1 MLTWFNLKFRQ
12 IFSFPLEWPDI
23 AFARPRPYR
32 LEFKLPDLVIVHKN
46 DHMAEAL
53 ADQTEAKLNASYRI
67 FREIS
72 DFDGVR
78 PTPPENFRPEL
89 VISFGGDGTLLY
101 SSRAWG
107 LDGTPILGV
116 NLGNL
121 GFLAE
126 VEPIWFHELLE
137 KTLAGRAEFEVRQ
150 ALDIEVTR
158 DDQSLASFTVFNDAV
173 INKGALSRIMNI
185 KLSMDGSSFWN
196 FRADGLI
203 LATPTGS
210 TAYNLSAGGPV
221 VYHSLKVVIVTP
233 ICPFT
238 LSSRSLILPL
248 DLELNVSIDQNAA
261 DTHLTGDG
269 QVYLPLHAGDLVR
282 VSRSKAVLR
291 LVSNPHRQY
300 FDALRIKLGF
310 FNDERR

>member
-1 MLTWFNLKFRQ
+1 M
-12 IFSFPLEWPDI
+12 
-23 AFARPRPYR
+23 
-32 LEFKLPDLVIVHKN
+32 PDLVIVHKN
-46 DHMAEAL
+46 DPLASEL
-53 ADQTEAKLNASYRI
+53 ADQTQSKLEGSYRI

-72 DFDGVR
+72 NFDGVR
-78 PTPPENFRPEL
+78 QAPPAGFRPQL
-89 VISFGGDGTLLY
+89 VISFGGDGTILY
-101 SSRAWG
+101 SARAWG
-107 LDGTPILGV
+107 LDTTPILGV
-116 NLGNL
+116 NLGSL

-126 VEPIWFHELLE
+126 VEPQWLWEMLD
-137 KTLAGRAEFEVRQ
+137 KALAGQADFDVRQ
-150 ALDIEVTR
+150 ALDIAVLRQAETV
-158 DDQSLASFTVFNDAV
+158 AHCTVFNDAV
-173 INKGALSRIMNI
+173 INKGALSRIMDL
-185 KLSMDGSSFWN
+185 KLSLAGESFWN

-221 VYHSLKVVIVTP
+221 VHHSLPVVIITP

-248 DLELNVSIDQNAA
+248 EMELNVSIMANVS

-269 QVYLPLHAGDLVR
+269 QVCFPLLPGDLIK

-291 LVSNPHRQY
+291 LVQNPHRQY

-310 FNDERR
+310 FQG

>member
-1 MLTWFNLKFRQ
+1 
-12 IFSFPLEWPDI
+12 
-23 AFARPRPYR
+23 
-32 LEFKLPDLVIVHKN
+32 LVIVHKN
-46 DHMAEAL
+46 DPAAAAL
-53 ADQTEAKLNASYRI
+53 ASQTETRLSGSYRI

-72 DFDGVR
+72 DFEGPR
-78 PTPPENFRPEL
+78 LTPPADFQPQL

-126 VEPIWFHELLE
+126 VEPVWFHELLE
-137 KTLAGRAEFEVRQ
+137 KALANEANIETRE
-150 ALDIEVTR
+150 ALDVKVCR
-158 DDQSLASFTVFNDAV
+158 DQENLASFTVFNDAV
-173 INKGALSRIMNI
+173 INKGALSRIMNL
-185 KLSMDGSSFWN
+185 KLSMSGSSYWN
-196 FRADGLI
+196 FRADGVI

-221 VYHSLKVVIVTP
+221 VHHSLSVIIVTP

-238 LSSRSLILPL
+238 LSSRSLILPS
-248 DLELNVSIDQNAA
+248 DVELHVSIDDNAT

-269 QVYLPLHAGDLVR
+269 QVYLPLRPGDLVKVR
-282 VSRSKAVLR
+282 RSKTALR
-291 LVSNPHRQY
+291 LISNPHRQY

>member
-1 MLTWFNLKFRQ
+1 
-12 IFSFPLEWPDI
+12 LEN
-23 AFARPRPYR
+23 
-32 LEFKLPDLVIVHKN
+32 KLSDLVIVHKN
-46 DHMAEAL
+46 DHLASVL
-53 ADQTEAKLNASYRI
+53 ADQTVAKLQGNYRI

-72 DFDGVR
+72 NFEGPRQSPSSD
-78 PTPPENFRPEL
+78 FRPSL

-116 NLGNL
+116 NLGSL

-126 VEPIWFHELLE
+126 VEPIWFNDLLE
-137 KTLAGRAEFEVRQ
+137 KALNGQAAIDVRQ
-150 ALDIEVTR
+150 ALDIAVSR
-158 DDQSLASFTVFNDAV
+158 DGQNMANCTVFNDAV
-173 INKGALSRIMNI
+173 INKGALSRIMNL
-185 KLSMDGSSFWN
+185 KLSLGGSAYWN

-221 VYHSLKVVIVTP
+221 VHHSLPVVIVTP

-248 DLELNVSIDQNAA
+248 DLDLDVSIEANAT

-269 QVYLPLHAGDLVR
+269 QVCFPLTAGDLVK
-282 VSRSKAVLR
+282 VSRSRSVLR
-291 LVSNPHRQY
+291 LIQNPHRQY
-300 FDALRIKLGF
+300 FDALRVKLGF
-310 FNDERR
+310 FQDERT

>member
-1 MLTWFNLKFRQ
+1 M
-12 IFSFPLEWPDI
+12 
-23 AFARPRPYR
+23 
-32 LEFKLPDLVIVHKN
+32 PDLVIVHKN
-46 DHMAEAL
+46 DHLASVL
-53 ADQTEAKLNASYRI
+53 ADQTQAKLSGAFRI

-72 DFDGVR
+72 NFEGQR
-78 PTPPENFRPEL
+78 EIPPPEFKPQL

-116 NLGNL
+116 NLGSL

-126 VEPIWFHELLE
+126 VEPIWFNELLE
-137 KTLAGRAEFEVRQ
+137 KALAGQAKIDVRQ
-150 ALDIEVTR
+150 ALDIAVFR
-158 DDQSLASFTVFNDAV
+158 DGQGIAQCTVFNDAV
-173 INKGALSRIMNI
+173 INKGALSRIMNL
-185 KLSMDGSSFWN
+185 KLSLAGSAYWN

-221 VYHSLKVVIVTP
+221 VHHSLPVVIVTP

-238 LSSRSLILPL
+238 LSSRSMILPL
-248 DLELNVSIDQNAA
+248 DLELDVSIEANAS

-269 QVYLPLHAGDLVR
+269 QVCFPLTPGDLIKVT
-282 VSRSKAVLR
+282 RSQATLR
-291 LVSNPHRQY
+291 LIQNPHRQY
-300 FDALRIKLGF
+300 FDALRVKLGF
-310 FNDERR
+310 FQDERA

>member
-1 MLTWFNLKFRQ
+1 M
-12 IFSFPLEWPDI
+12 SP
-23 AFARPRPYR
+23 FAWR
-32 LEFKLPDLVIVHKN
+32 LEKKLPDLVIIHKN
-46 DHMAEAL
+46 DPLAAAL
-53 ADQTEAKLNASYRI
+53 ADQTVAKLKGEYRI

-78 PTPPENFRPEL
+78 QKAPADFQPVL
-89 VISFGGDGTLLY
+89 VISIGGDGTLLY

-107 LDGTPILGV
+107 LGGTPILGV
-116 NLGNL
+116 NLGSV

-126 VEPIWFHELLE
+126 VDPVWFNEILE
-137 KTLAGRAEFEVRQ
+137 KALNGQAEIETRQ
-150 ALDIEVTR
+150 ALDIEVAR
-158 DDQSLASFTVFNDAV
+158 DDERLATFTVYNDAV
-173 INKGALSRIMNI
+173 INKGALSRIMNL
-185 KLSMDGSSFWN
+185 KLSIAGSTFWN

-221 VYHSLKVVIVTP
+221 VYHSLEVVIVTP

-238 LSSRSLILPL
+238 LSSRALILPL
-248 DLELNVSIDQNAA
+248 DLELYVSIDKNAT

-269 QVYLPLHAGDLVR
+269 QVYLPLQPGDLIKVG
-282 VSRSKAVLR
+282 RSNSSLR
-291 LVSNPHRQY
+291 LINNPHRQY
-300 FDALRIKLGF
+300 FDALRVKLGF